1 MTTQDYK
8 NEFIRMTSEEEVDP
22 EQAYGEMI
30 AKYGDADD
38 LWDILEAGG
47 STAEWDA
54 FQDWYE
60 NLYTGL

>member
-8 NEFIRMTSEEEVDP
+8 DEFIQMTTNEEVDP
-22 EQAYGEMI
+22 DKAYGDMI

-60 NLYTGL
+60 NLYAGL

>member
-8 NEFIRMTSEEEVDP
+8 NEFNHMTAEGVEP
-22 EQAYGEMI
+22 KQAYGEMI

-60 NLYTGL
+60 NLYAGL

>member
-8 NEFIRMTSEEEVDP
+8 NEFIRMTTEEEVDP
-22 EQAYGEMI
+22 EIAYGEMI

>member
-8 NEFIRMTSEEEVDP
+8 NEFIRLTMDDEVDP
-22 EQAYGEMI
+22 DQAYGDMI

-38 LWDILEAGG
+38 LWDILDAGG
-47 STAEWDA
+47 STAEWDK

-60 NLYTGL
+60 TWYVGL

>member
-8 NEFIRMTSEEEVDP
+8 KEFIQMTTEEEVDP
-22 EQAYGEMI
+22 EKAYGEMI

-54 FQDWYE
+54 FQDWHE
-60 NLYTGL
+60 NLYAGL

>member
-8 NEFIRMTSEEEVDP
+8 DEFIRMTTDEEVDP

-30 AKYGDADD
+30 EKYGDADD

-60 NLYTGL
+60 NLYEGL